1 MKAHRVVSQ
10 ELDLPKGVPM
20 PAMPVWE
27 RAQQEEQ
34 PPQAVAPALAM
45 SARDPVRLYPP
56 LRGEVQ
62 RLRHREMRPPLK
74 TTGLLELVMGA
85 IPAPAMLTRENPRHR
100 NQLFE
105 CQLMPRSS
113 DRLIRRAADHLMEDQ
128 VQVSHEVE
136 AETATHHRR
145 HRVLPQEAARVIL
158 LEHQVTLLRAGT
170 LLEMAPNKRR
180 KRRKRKEAR
189 LRTRQTHHIH
199 DEGSVK

>member
-1 MKAHRVVSQ
+1 
-10 ELDLPKGVPM
+10 M

-27 RAQQEEQ
+27 RARLEEQ

-85 IPAPAMLTRENPRHR
+85 MPAPAMLTRESLRHQ

-105 CQLMPRSS
+105 CQLMLRSS
-113 DRLIRRAADHLMEDQ
+113 DQRAAGHPMVDQ
-128 VQVSHEVE
+128 AQVPQEVE

-145 HRVLPQEAARVIL
+145 HRALPQEAARVIQV
-158 LEHQVTLLRAGT
+158 EHQVTLLRAGI